1 VKAQILATSIEPT
14 DYLSLALA
22 DLEPIMSPDE
32 REAALIKGW
41 VIKGVE
47 PGADEVFTFRIAA
60 DHAPD
65 DIDQLIFQ
73 PLEID
78 CRSVTGRG
86 WVRSGQTK
94 GSVDATIT
102 FQAVA
107 VSRIEMSAIL
117 QEQQRR
123 QQQARAE
130 SERRTV
136 QRDYITRLRVRIEE
150 RLKSG
155 AEAVATA
162 TSVGT
167 ANGAKGR

>member
-1 VKAQILATSIEPT
+1 MKAQILATSIEPT
-14 DYLSLALA
+14 EYLAQQLS
-22 DLEPIMSPDE
+22 DLEPVMTPEE

-47 PGADEVFTFRIAA
+47 PGADEVFTFRIAG
-60 DHAPD
+60 DHAPA

-78 CRSVTGRG
+78 CRSVTGRA

-102 FQAVA
+102 FQAASVT
-107 VSRIEMSAIL
+107 RLEMNAIL

-123 QQQARAE
+123 QQQTKAE

-136 QRDYITRLRVRIEE
+136 QRDHLTRVRARIEDRIKGGVE
-150 RLKSG
+150 G
-155 AEAVATA
+155 VAA
-162 TSVGT
+162 PAAASP
-167 ANGAKGR
+167 NGAKGR